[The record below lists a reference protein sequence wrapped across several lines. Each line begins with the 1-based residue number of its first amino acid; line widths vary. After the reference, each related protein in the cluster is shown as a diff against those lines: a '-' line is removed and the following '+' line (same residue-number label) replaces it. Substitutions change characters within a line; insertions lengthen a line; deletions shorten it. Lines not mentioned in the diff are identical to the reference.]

1 MSEFPNSAHQVIEQA
16 DPTDPHPEATL
27 CPRSTTVATPP
38 IHIAEHFTTLENVR
52 NGLEIGRKVWEDP
65 VFPAS
70 DATLFYIKKRP
81 DYLPPRVDWK
91 RPTELSKRPQM
102 VTMGVTRF
110 DVLQGSL
117 GDCWFLAPLTALTTN
132 LASSPELL
140 ERSIVSTPRRATSE
154 PSRSNF
160 LSRASGG
167 RWWSMTDCPQ
177 STANSSY

>member
-110 DVLQGSL
+110 DVPYFKEVSEIAG
-117 GDCWFLAPLTALTTN
+117 
-132 LASSPELL
+132 SSPPSP
-140 ERSIVSTPRRATSE
+140 RSPPTLPLR
-154 PSRSNF
+154 
-160 LSRASGG
+160 
-167 RWWSMTDCPQ
+167 Q
-177 STANSSY
+177 SYWRDPEF